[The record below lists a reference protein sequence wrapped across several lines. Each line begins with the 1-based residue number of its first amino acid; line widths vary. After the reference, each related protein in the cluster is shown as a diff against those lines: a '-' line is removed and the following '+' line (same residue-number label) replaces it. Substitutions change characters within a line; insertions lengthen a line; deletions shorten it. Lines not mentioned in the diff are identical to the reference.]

1 MNHGPTCAVGRE
13 GVSCAG
19 NTLAETGQLKRGLFH
34 RKLAFLIERVPLLMF
49 LIFFLWGSSNGF
61 KCYKLEEKPQKLL
74 SKAAFLFM

>member
-19 NTLAETGQLKRGLFH
+19 NTLAQTGQLKRGLFH
-34 RKLAFLIERVPLLMF
+34 RKLAFLI
-49 LIFFLWGSSNGF
+49 FFLWDRSNGF
-61 KCYKLEEKPQKLL
+61 KCYRLEKKSQKLL